1 MSFEI
6 LKSSITTSNS
16 RVNQSQHCILGMKW
30 YNEVSNAATICHRR
44 QASVQS
50 RIMFTSE
57 LTSFTGIALVLADVL
72 TVLLLQLV

>member
-1 MSFEI
+1 
-6 LKSSITTSNS
+6 
-16 RVNQSQHCILGMKW
+16 MKW

-44 QASVQS
+44 QASFTVQS